1 MGRDAP
7 LLKEDQQRLKYEYCV
22 VLRVRAPSWTDA
34 VLSRFVS
41 DDKRLNEG
49 REKVGLCSLHCTL
62 PARTRVRARAPTC
75 SHRLLRRDAFRPRL
89 PRRRR
94 RR

>member
-1 MGRDAP
+1 MQAMGRDAP

-41 DDKRLNEG
+41 DDKRLSE
-49 REKVGLCSLHCTL
+49 
-62 PARTRVRARAPTC
+62 A
-75 SHRLLRRDAFRPRL
+75 
-89 PRRRR
+89 
-94 RR
+94 